1 MLIQEK
7 GSSSLKK
14 IAIIG
19 ASYLQNPLI
28 LKAKELG
35 YETHVFAWQC
45 GDIGEKTAD
54 HFYPISIVE
63 KDLILDKC
71 KEIGIDGVCSIGSD
85 LANIVV
91 SYIASSMGLVSN
103 TIEATRLSTDK
114 HAMRD
119 AFEKNGDPS
128 PKSMVVDDDFCL
140 TGSGLRFPII
150 VKPADRSGSRG
161 ITKLES
167 AEKFDEAVKR
177 AADESFSG
185 VVLAEEFF
193 QGNEYS
199 VEYISWQGK
208 HHFLSITEKFTS
220 GAPMFV
226 EKGHL
231 EPARVSSDVL
241 ERVRFV
247 VEHALDGLGVEYGAS
262 HSELKINADGEIA
275 IIEIGSRMGGDRIG
289 SDLVPLSTGYDFV
302 GAVIAVAMGQCPPLP
317 KIEDRKFAAI
327 RYVFDDRDLDALNAM
342 KKNKPSLLLEADV
355 SEFGEHA
362 IVDSSSR
369 FGYFMMRAESL
380 DELMPY
386 LPDHSEEGL

>member
-7 GSSSLKK
+7 GSPSLKK

-35 YETHVFAWQC
+35 YETHVFAWEC

-54 HFYPISIVE
+54 YFYPISIIE
-63 KDLILDKC
+63 KERILDKC
-71 KEIGIDGVCSIGSD
+71 KEIGVDGVCSIGSD
-85 LANIVV
+85 LANVVV
-91 SYIASSMGLVSN
+91 SYVASSMGLVSN
-103 TIEATRLSTDK
+103 TTEATRLSTNK

-128 PKSMVVDDDFCL
+128 PKSMVVDEDFCL
-140 TGSGLRFPII
+140 VDSGLRFPII

-167 AEKFDEAVKR
+167 ADQFEEAVKR
-177 AADESFSG
+177 AKNESFSG

-193 QGNEYS
+193 QGSEYS
-199 VEYISWQGK
+199 VEYISWEGK

-220 GAPMFV
+220 GAPMFI

-231 EPARVSSDVL
+231 EPARVSASI
-241 ERVRFV
+241 EKRAKHV

-262 HSELKINADGEIA
+262 HSELKINADGKIA

-289 SDLVPLSTGYDFV
+289 SDLVSLSTGYDFV
-302 GAVIAVAMGQCPPLP
+302 GSVISVAMGQRPPLP
-317 KIEDRKFAAI
+317 EVKERKYAAI
-327 RYVFDDRDLDALNAM
+327 RYVFDDRDLDALGALRENA
-342 KKNKPSLLLEADV
+342 PSLLLEADV
-355 SEFGEHA
+355 SGFGEHA

-369 FGYFMMRAESL
+369 FGYFMMCADSVAELS
-380 DELMPY
+380 PY